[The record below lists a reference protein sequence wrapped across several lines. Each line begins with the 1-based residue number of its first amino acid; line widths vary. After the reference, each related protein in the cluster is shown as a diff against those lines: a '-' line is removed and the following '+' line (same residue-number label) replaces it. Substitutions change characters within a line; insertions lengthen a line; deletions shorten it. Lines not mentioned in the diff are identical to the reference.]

1 MPTVTLDFNTSV
13 NTSLSVGDNV
23 FYLNNVDT
31 VAEFETS
38 TQSNILYIGTCSFVD
53 MDKGVIQVSTTL
65 PLAQY
70 PPANSYIF
78 FAKSNVNNMSSML
91 GYYASVKMVNNSTSK
106 AELFSVG
113 VDTFESSK

>member
-1 MPTVTLDFNTSV
+1 MPTVTLDFNTSI

-23 FYLNNVDT
+23 FWLKSLQT
-31 VAEFETS
+31 QAEFT
-38 TQSNILYIGTCSFVD
+38 TGQQSNIIFIGTCSFVD
-53 MDKGVIQVSTTL
+53 MEKGILQVSTAL

-78 FAKSNVNNMSSML
+78 FSKSNVNNLSSLL
-91 GYYASVKMVNNSTSK
+91 GYYASVKMVNNSTTK

-113 VDTFESSK
+113 MDTFESSK